1 MKLTLK
7 FKLKYDT
14 DIIKTMFDYTA
25 ALNYVSSKE
34 FNLNSKITNP
44 VELSKKYYSD
54 IRDKFGLPAQ
64 HTCSIFRDIAA
75 AYKASRTKK
84 HKLKNPI
91 YFKRP
96 FFSVVRNRSF
106 SFDLNK
112 LIVKIT
118 TNNGRKSFDIKLSDY
133 HRRYINNSISYCDS
147 TVSQDRK
154 GRIYLNLTI
163 NIPETEIST
172 NGNTMGIDIGLTKF
186 ATCCTN
192 NGKTL
197 VINGGSI
204 KDKRIKF
211 LNLRKRL
218 QHKGTLSAKR
228 LLRKLSGRENRWMRN
243 ANFCAIKAI
252 INFAKENNVSYI
264 GIEDLT
270 NIRNSSKKLSKNLRR
285 TINSWAFYQ
294 FKEILCYK
302 TKMNGISVI
311 QVDPRFTSQACSK
324 CGYVNK
330 ENRKSQK
337 CFKCLS
343 CGYTHN
349 ADINAASNIE
359 LLTRITRSNELS
371 RGAINHPY
379 AKDVDSKGLFRQ
391 LRTSLTCKLTS
402 LYSE

>member
-7 FKLKYDT
+7 FKLQYDP
-14 DIIKTMFDYTA
+14 DIIKTMSAYIA

-44 VELSKKYYSD
+44 VELSKKYYST
-54 IRDKFGLPAQ
+54 IRDQFSLPAQ

-75 AYKASRTKK
+75 VYKASRTKK

-91 YFKRP
+91 YFKHP
-96 FFSVVRNRSF
+96 FFSIVRNRSF
-106 SFDLNK
+106 SFDPNK
-112 LIVKIT
+112 LLVKIT

-133 HRRYINNSISYCDS
+133 HRRYINNSISYYDS

-163 NIPETEIST
+163 DTPEVEIST

-192 NGKTL
+192 DRKTL

-228 LLRKLSGRENRWMRN
+228 LLKKLSGRENRWMRN
-243 ANFCAIKAI
+243 VNFCTVKTI
-252 INFAKENNVSYI
+252 INFAKENNISHI
-264 GIEDLT
+264 GIEDLI

-285 TINSWAFYQ
+285 SINSWAFYQ

-302 TKMNGISVI
+302 AKMNGISVI

-324 CGYVNK
+324 CGYVAK

-359 LLTRITRSNELS
+359 LLTRIARSNELS
-371 RGAINHPY
+371 WGAINHPY

-402 LYSE
+402 LSSE

>member
-7 FKLKYDT
+7 FKLKHDQ
-14 DIIKTMFDYTA
+14 DIVNTMSAYIS

-44 VELSKKYYSD
+44 VELSKKYYST
-54 IRDKFGLPAQ
+54 IREKFGLPAQ

-75 AYKASRTKK
+75 KYKASRTKK

-91 YFKRP
+91 CFKHL

-106 SFDLNK
+106 SFDPNK
-112 LIVKIT
+112 LVVKIT

-133 HRRYINNSISYCDS
+133 HRRYINSETTYCDS

-163 NIPETEIST
+163 DLPETKNNSK
-172 NGNTMGIDIGLTKF
+172 GNTMGIDIGLTKF

-197 VINGGSI
+197 IIKGGSI

-218 QHKGTLSAKR
+218 QHKGTRSAKR
-228 LLRKLSGRENRWMRN
+228 LLKKLGGRENRWMRN
-243 ANFCAIKAI
+243 VNFCIVKSI
-252 INFAKENNVSYI
+252 IRFARENNISHI

-270 NIRNSSKKLSKNLRR
+270 NIRNSSKKLSKDLRR
-285 TINSWAFYQ
+285 SINSWAFYQ

-302 TKMNGISVI
+302 AKMNSLNIVK
-311 QVDPRFTSQACSK
+311 VDPRFTSQACSK
-324 CGYVNK
+324 CGYVSR

-337 CFKCLS
+337 CFKCIS

-359 LLTRITRSNELS
+359 LLTRVIRSNELP
-371 RGAINHPY
+371 RGDINHPY

-391 LRTSLTCKLTS
+391 LRTSLTCKLTGLS
-402 LYSE
+402 SE

>member
-7 FKLKYDT
+7 FKLKRDQ
-14 DIIKTMFDYTA
+14 DIINTMSAYVS

-44 VELSKKYYSD
+44 VELSKKYYST
-54 IRDKFGLPAQ
+54 IREKFGLPAQ

-75 AYKASRTKK
+75 VYKASRTKK

-91 YFKRP
+91 CFKHL

-112 LIVKIT
+112 LVVKIT
-118 TNNGRKSFDIKLSDY
+118 TNNGRKSFNIKLSDY
-133 HRRYINNSISYCDS
+133 HRRYINSATTYCDS

-163 NIPETEIST
+163 DLPETEINSK
-172 NGNTMGIDIGLTKF
+172 GNTMGIDMGLTKL
-186 ATCCTN
+186 ATCCVN

-228 LLRKLSGRENRWMRN
+228 LLKKLSRRENRWMRN
-243 ANFCAIKAI
+243 VNFCAIKAI
-252 INFAKENNVSYI
+252 INFAKENNVSHI
-264 GIEDLT
+264 GIEDLS

-285 TINSWAFYQ
+285 SINSWTFYQ

-302 TKMNGISVI
+302 AKMDGISIV

-324 CGYVNK
+324 CGYVAK

-359 LLTRITRSNELS
+359 LLTRIARSNELS
-371 RGAINHPY
+371 RGVINHPY

-402 LYSE
+402 LSSE

>member
-1 MKLTLK
+1 MPAPGVP
-7 FKLKYDT
+7 
-14 DIIKTMFDYTA
+14 DIKSIA
-25 ALNYVSSKE
+25 SLVSW
-34 FNLNSKITNP
+34 
-44 VELSKKYYSD
+44 VV
-54 IRDKFGLPAQ
+54 IRPSVTG
-64 HTCSIFRDIAA
+64 AA
-75 AYKASRTKK
+75 AAKPAESR
-84 HKLKNPI
+84 I
-91 YFKRP
+91 
-96 FFSVVRNRSF
+96 
-106 SFDLNK
+106 
-112 LIVKIT
+112 KI
-118 TNNGRKSFDIKLSDY
+118 K
-133 HRRYINNSISYCDS
+133 
-147 TVSQDRK
+147 
-154 GRIYLNLTI
+154 
-163 NIPETEIST
+163 P
-172 NGNTMGIDIGLTKF
+172 
-186 ATCCTN
+186 A
-192 NGKTL
+192 
-197 VINGGSI
+197 INGGKYGLKKDGYYLVVGRFVPENNYETMITEFMRSNTKRNLAI
-204 KDKRIKF
+204 ITNVKKDKFYMELKEKTRFEEDKRIKF

-243 ANFCAIKAI
+243 VNFCAIKAI

-270 NIRNSSKKLSKNLRR
+270 NIRNSSKKLSKNIRR

-302 TKMNGISVI
+302 TKMNRMSVI
-311 QVDPRFTSQACSK
+311 PVDPRFTSQACSK

-359 LLTRITRSNELS
+359 LLIRIIRSNELS
-371 RGAINHPY
+371 RGDINHPD

-402 LYSE
+402 LSSE

>member
-7 FKLKYDT
+7 FKLKRDQ
-14 DIIKTMFDYTA
+14 DIINTMSAYVS

-44 VELSKKYYSD
+44 VELSKKYYST
-54 IRDKFGLPAQ
+54 IREKFGLPAQ

-75 AYKASRTKK
+75 VYKASRTKK

-91 YFKRP
+91 CFKHL

-112 LIVKIT
+112 LVVKIT
-118 TNNGRKSFDIKLSDY
+118 TNNGRKSFNIKLSDY
-133 HRRYINNSISYCDS
+133 HRRYINSATTYCDS

-163 NIPETEIST
+163 DLPETEINSK
-172 NGNTMGIDIGLTKF
+172 GNTMGIDMGLTKL
-186 ATCCTN
+186 ATCCVN

-228 LLRKLSGRENRWMRN
+228 LLKKLSRRENRWMRN
-243 ANFCAIKAI
+243 VNFCAIKAI
-252 INFAKENNVSYI
+252 INFAKENNVSHI
-264 GIEDLT
+264 GIEDLS

-285 TINSWAFYQ
+285 SINSWTFYQ

-302 TKMNGISVI
+302 AKMDGISIV

-324 CGYVNK
+324 CGYVAK

-359 LLTRITRSNELS
+359 LLTRIARSNELS
-371 RGAINHPY
+371 RGVINHPY

-391 LRTSLTCKLTS
+391 FRTSLTCKLTS
-402 LYSE
+402 LSSE